1 MPALHYRPLR
11 DTDEILQKYLNEF
24 YSYLKV
30 EKRYSP
36 NTLLSYGEDLNQFC
50 VYLCEYLGRDI
61 YKEGKVL
68 DDLDLLAVRGF
79 VSHLHQ
85 KGYNKSSISRKLAA
99 LRSFFRFLC
108 RQNYLAH
115 NFAKAVRTPK
125 LGSRLPGVLQ
135 EDEVAGLLEIEF
147 DAGPAGARDRAILEL
162 LYATGMRV
170 GELAHLHLAQIDFDS
185 RMIRVTGKGNKE
197 RMVLFGQKAH
207 EALRDYLEIR
217 SGLLRHLDSQYL
229 FLNLKGDRLSE
240 TRIRQILKAYVR
252 KTALQKNVSPH
263 TLRHSFATHL
273 LNSGAD
279 LRWIQE
285 LLGHSSLSTTQKYTH
300 LSIDQLL
307 KTYQKAHPR
316 K

>member
-1 MPALHYRPLR
+1 M
-11 DTDEILQKYLNEF
+11 
-24 YSYLKV
+24 

-50 VYLCEYLGRDI
+50 DYLREYLGRDI
-61 YKEGKVL
+61 YKDNKVL
-68 DDLDLLAVRGF
+68 GDLDLLTVRGF
-79 VSHLHQ
+79 ISHLHQ
-85 KGYNKSSISRKLAA
+85 RGYNKSSISRKLAA
-99 LRSFFRFLC
+99 LRSFFGFLC
-108 RQNYLAH
+108 RQNYMARNLAQ
-115 NFAKAVRTPK
+115 AVRTPK
-125 LGSRLPGVLQ
+125 LASRLPCILH

-147 DAGPAGARDRAILEL
+147 DADPAGMRDRAILEL

-170 GELAHLHLAQIDFDS
+170 GELANLQLAQLDFDS

-197 RMVLFGQKAH
+197 RVVLFGQKAFD
-207 EALRDYLEIR
+207 ALRNYLEVR
-217 SGLLRHLDSQYL
+217 NNLLNRQDSQYL
-229 FLNLKGDRLSE
+229 FLNLKGNRLSE
-240 TRIRQILKAYVR
+240 TRIRQILTGYVR
-252 KTALQKNVSPH
+252 KSALQKKISPH
-263 TLRHSFATHL
+263 TFRHSFATHL

-307 KTYQKAHPR
+307 QTYQKAHPR